1 MDRSIIHVDMDA
13 FFAAIEQRDNP
24 NLRGKPVVVGGSNP
38 HSRGVVSTASYEA
51 RAYGI
56 HSAMPLKQ
64 AYLRCPQAVFL
75 PVHMAKYKEVSGQI
89 HRIFRRYT
97 STIEPVSLDEA
108 FLDITGADA
117 VSLAREIKD
126 RIREELRLT
135 ASVGIS
141 YNKFLAKLA
150 SDLEKPDG
158 FTVIP
163 RENVEAF
170 LAPLPVRRI
179 WGVGPRTQ
187 GFLND
192 LGIFTIG
199 DLQRLDRDFLVK
211 TFGKWGEELYLL
223 AQGID
228 DRPVKASRKP
238 KSLGEE
244 LTFPRD
250 EDDPEKL
257 RACLAEFAR
266 ALGQRLEKKGLECR
280 TVTLKIRFPDFVTIT
295 RSLTFPDPTARPEV
309 LYRRSL
315 LLLEK
320 VELNRRS
327 VRLIGLT
334 VSNLI
339 YPGEPYQLTLW

>member
-1 MDRSIIHVDMDA
+1 MERSIIHVDMDA
-13 FFAAIEQRDNP
+13 FYAAIEQRDNP
-24 NLRGKPVVVGGSNP
+24 QLRGKPVVVGGSNP

-56 HSAMPLKQ
+56 RSAMPLKQ

-75 PVHMAKYKEVSGQI
+75 PVNMAKYKEVSGQI

-97 STIEPVSLDEA
+97 SLIEPVSLDEA
-108 FLDITGADA
+108 FLDVTGADA
-117 VSLAREIKD
+117 VSLGREIKEQ
-126 RIREELRLT
+126 IKKEVGLT
-135 ASVGIS
+135 ASVGVS

-150 SDLEKPDG
+150 SDMEKPDG

-163 RENVEAF
+163 RENIEAF
-170 LAPLPVRRI
+170 LAPLPVNRI

-187 GFLND
+187 EYLND

-199 DLQRLDRDFLVK
+199 DLQRLYRNFLAK

-223 AQGID
+223 ARGID
-228 DRPVKASRKP
+228 DRPIKASRKP

-257 RACLAEFAR
+257 KACLAEFSQ
-266 ALGQRLEKKGLECR
+266 ALGQRLQKRGLAGH

-295 RSLTFPDPTARPEV
+295 RSHTFPNPTDKPEE

-315 LLLEK
+315 LLLK
-320 VELNRRS
+320 KLKLNRRK

-334 VSNLI
+334 VSNFI